1 MCTLWDVSEE
11 AVKMAAHNARINGLD
26 DSMSFEQANVFDLL
40 PKLAEEKKHV
50 YDYIILDPPAFTKS
64 RHTVENAMRG
74 YKEINMRRHAA
85 IAPRRLF
92 GHLFLL
98 AFYDGITLL
107 QMLQQAADDAQVTLR
122 QIEARQQAP
131 DHPILW
137 NVPETNYPEI
147 LPVPGCVTI

>member
-1 MCTLWDVSEE
+1 MHAVDVSEE

-74 YKEINMRRHAA
+74 YKEINMRAMRLL
-85 IAPRRLF
+85 PRGGYLATCSCSHFMTESLF
-92 GHLFLL
+92 CK
-98 AFYDGITLL
+98 
-107 QMLQQAADDAQVTLR
+107 MLQQAADDAQVTLR

-137 NVPETNYPEI
+137 NVPETNY
-147 LPVPGCVTI
+147 LKFYLFQVV